1 MLNVQ
6 AIYIFSVYVAIV
18 EVFVFVILREMSL
31 NSVVWGW
38 LIYFFSSLAVLNL
51 LVDFQAHLIISL
63 RSALLVMFI
72 QCDFFHPAFRF
83 SPKVKH
89 RRPAAIFSGG
99 FVKARRA
106 KCPPP
111 GVLHTLCFSR
121 WVRLTTTLR
130 SPCVCFILTAW
141 CQAYDTRPFS
151 IRTKTL
157 HSSGWPGFRRR
168 AFDKKSK
175 TDRLNPME
183 TEACFR
189 RENWNLTVNNEYML
203 SAAVIPGM
211 CGVYCLY

>member
-1 MLNVQ
+1 MLMLNVQ

-111 GVLHTLCFSR
+111 RGVTHPVFFPLSEAYHHLAFS
-121 WVRLTTTLR
+121 VRM
-130 SPCVCFILTAW
+130 
-141 CQAYDTRPFS
+141 
-151 IRTKTL
+151 L
-157 HSSGWPGFRRR
+157 HSHCVMPGLRYASFFNSYQNV
-168 AFDKKSK
+168 A
-175 TDRLNPME
+175 
-183 TEACFR
+183 
-189 RENWNLTVNNEYML
+189 
-203 SAAVIPGM
+203 
-211 CGVYCLY
+211 